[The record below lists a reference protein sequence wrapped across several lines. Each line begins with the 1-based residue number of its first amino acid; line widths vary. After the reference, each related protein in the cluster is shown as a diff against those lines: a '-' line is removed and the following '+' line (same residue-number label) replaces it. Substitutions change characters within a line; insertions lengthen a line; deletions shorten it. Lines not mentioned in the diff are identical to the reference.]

1 MKKRVVALVLVLLML
16 VPAIASAVT
25 YYRVN
30 TSSLVV
36 RMLPEDDA
44 EKLASYSEDTALKF
58 SKKYDSKWSYVQFIG
73 GKEGYVQTKYISK
86 VKSYSAWVTNDD
98 TPIREGVAYN
108 STEVG
113 RLARGAKVTVL
124 THGKKYDYVKSSIG
138 YGYVMNGWLS
148 KKKVKASGNASVPAV
163 NPGTNYT
170 AYISNGSRTVNLRAE
185 ANTKSAIIMYY
196 PTGTE
201 VTVLSHAS
209 SSWDYVQIGSN
220 TGYMMSR
227 FLTSAKPAPTEAPA
241 TPTPKP
247 SSYKAYVTS
256 DNGKGVNVRKG
267 PGTGHSVTFQAPY
280 GSEIT
285 VLEHGKKWDKI
296 EQNGVTGYMQ
306 NKFITLSLPTGY
318 STAAPGVDTSPKPTA
333 TPFQPYTATVTCPE
347 GEKVN
352 VRSKPYKSSAV
363 MRLDPGTTVQ
373 VVGVYAKDKA
383 WVKVK
388 IDGKE
393 YYMKKE
399 FLK

>member
-44 EKLASYSEDTALKF
+44 TKLASYSLDTALKY
-58 SKKYDSKWSYVQFIG
+58 SKKIDSKWSYVEFIG

-86 VKSYSAWVTNDD
+86 IKSYSAWVTNDD

-113 RLARGAKVTVL
+113 RLARGAKVSVL

-148 KKKVKASGNASVPAV
+148 KKKVKASGNASVPAFKP
-163 NPGTNYT
+163 NANYT
-170 AYISNGSRTVNLRAE
+170 AYVTNGSRVVNLRAE
-185 ANTKSAIIMYY
+185 PSTKSAIIMYY
-196 PTGTE
+196 PTGTQ
-201 VTVLSHAS
+201 VNVISHGAD
-209 SSWDYVQIGSN
+209 WDYIQVGSN
-220 TGYMMSR
+220 TGYMMTK
-227 FLTSAKPAPTEAPA
+227 FLTTAKPAPTDVPA

-247 SSYKAYVTS
+247 GAYTAYVTS
-256 DNGKGVNVRKG
+256 DNGKSVNVRKG
-267 PGTGHSVTFQAPY
+267 PGTGHTVIFKAPY
-280 GSEIT
+280 GSEIK
-285 VLEHGKKWDKI
+285 VLEHNSKWDKI
-296 EQNGVTGYMQ
+296 EQNGKTGYMQ
-306 NKFITLSLPTGY
+306 NKFITLSLPSGY
-318 STAAPGVDTSPKPTA
+318 ATPAPGADTNPKPTA

-373 VVGVYAKDKA
+373 VVGTYPKDKA

>member
-44 EKLASYSEDTALKF
+44 TKLASYSLDTALKY
-58 SKKYDSKWSYVQFIG
+58 SKKIDSKWSYVEFIG

-86 VKSYSAWVTNDD
+86 IKSYSAWVTNDD

-113 RLARGAKVTVL
+113 RLARGAKVSVL

-148 KKKVKASGNASVPAV
+148 KKKVKASGNASVPAFKP
-163 NPGTNYT
+163 NANYT
-170 AYISNGSRTVNLRAE
+170 AYVTNGSRVVNLRAE
-185 ANTKSAIIMYY
+185 PSTKSAIIMYY
-196 PTGTE
+196 PTGTQ
-201 VTVLSHAS
+201 VNVISHGAN
-209 SSWDYVQIGSN
+209 WDYIQVGSN
-220 TGYMMSR
+220 TGYMMTK
-227 FLTSAKPAPTEAPA
+227 FLTTAKPAPTDVPA

-247 SSYKAYVTS
+247 GAYTAYVTS
-256 DNGKGVNVRKG
+256 DNGKSVNVRKG
-267 PGTGHSVTFQAPY
+267 PGTGHSVIFKAPY
-280 GSEIT
+280 GSEIK
-285 VLEHGKKWDKI
+285 VLEHNSKWDKI
-296 EQNGVTGYMQ
+296 EQNGKTGYMQ
-306 NKFITLSLPTGY
+306 NKFITLSLPSGY
-318 STAAPGVDTSPKPTA
+318 ATPAPGVDTSPKPTA

-363 MRLDPGTTVQ
+363 RRLDPGTTVQ
-373 VVGVYAKDKA
+373 GVGTYPKDKA

>member
-44 EKLASYSEDTALKF
+44 TKLASYSLDSALKYT
-58 SKKYDSKWSYVQFIG
+58 KKIDSKWSYVEFIG

-86 VKSYSAWVTNDD
+86 IKSYSAWVTNDD
-98 TPIREGVAYN
+98 TPIRKGVAYN

-148 KKKVKASGNASVPAV
+148 KKKVKASGNASVPAFKP
-163 NPGTNYT
+163 NANYT
-170 AYISNGSRTVNLRAE
+170 AYVTNGSRVVNMRAE
-185 ANTKSAIIMYY
+185 PSTKSAIIMYY

-201 VTVLSHAS
+201 VNVISHGAD
-209 SSWDYVQIGSN
+209 WDYIQVGSN
-220 TGYMMSR
+220 TGYMMTR
-227 FLTSAKPAPTEAPA
+227 FLTTAKPAPTDAPV

-247 SSYKAYVTS
+247 GAYTAYVTS
-256 DNGKGVNVRKG
+256 DNGKSVNVRKG
-267 PGTGHSVTFQAPY
+267 PGTGHTVLFKAPY
-280 GSEIT
+280 GSEIK
-285 VLEHGKKWDKI
+285 VLEHNAKWDKI
-296 EQNGVTGYMQ
+296 EQNGKTGYMQ
-306 NKFITLSLPTGY
+306 NKFITLSLPSGY
-318 STAAPGVDTSPKPTA
+318 ATPAPGVDTSPKPTA

-373 VVGVYAKDKA
+373 VVGTYPQDKA

>member
-44 EKLASYSEDTALKF
+44 TKLASYSLDTALKY
-58 SKKYDSKWSYVQFIG
+58 SKKIDSKWSYVEFIG

-86 VKSYSAWVTNDD
+86 IKSYSAWVTNDD

-108 STEVG
+108 STEVV

-148 KKKVKASGNASVPAV
+148 KKKVKASGNASVPAFKP
-163 NPGTNYT
+163 NANYT
-170 AYISNGSRTVNLRAE
+170 AYVTNGSRVVNLRAE
-185 ANTKSAIIMYY
+185 PSTKSAIIMYY
-196 PTGTE
+196 PTGTQ
-201 VTVLSHAS
+201 VNVISHGAD
-209 SSWDYVQIGSN
+209 WDYIQVGSN
-220 TGYMMSR
+220 TGYMMTK
-227 FLTSAKPAPTEAPA
+227 FLTTAKPAPTDAPA

-247 SSYKAYVTS
+247 GAYTAYVTS
-256 DNGKGVNVRKG
+256 DNGKSVNIRKG
-267 PGTGHSVTFQAPY
+267 PGTGYTVLFKAPY
-280 GSEIT
+280 GSEIK
-285 VLEHGKKWDKI
+285 VLEHNDKWDKI
-296 EQNGVTGYMQ
+296 EQNGKTGYMQ
-306 NKFITLSLPTGY
+306 NKFITLSLPSGY
-318 STAAPGVDTSPKPTA
+318 ATPAPGVDTSPKPTA

-373 VVGVYAKDKA
+373 VVGTYPKDKA

>member
-44 EKLASYSEDTALKF
+44 TKLASYSLDTALKY
-58 SKKYDSKWSYVQFIG
+58 SKKIDSKWSYVEFIG

-86 VKSYSAWVTNDD
+86 IKSYSAWVTNDD

-148 KKKVKASGNASVPAV
+148 KKKVKASGNASVPAFKP
-163 NPGTNYT
+163 NANYT
-170 AYISNGSRTVNLRAE
+170 AYVTNGSRVVNLRAE
-185 ANTKSAIIMYY
+185 PSTKSAIIMYY
-196 PTGTE
+196 PTGTQ
-201 VTVLSHAS
+201 VNVISHGAD
-209 SSWDYVQIGSN
+209 WDYIQVGSN
-220 TGYMMSR
+220 TGYMMTK
-227 FLTSAKPAPTEAPA
+227 FLTTAKPAPTDVPA
-241 TPTPKP
+241 TTTPKP
-247 SSYKAYVTS
+247 GAYTAYVTS
-256 DNGKGVNVRKG
+256 DNGKSVNIRKG
-267 PGTGHSVTFQAPY
+267 PGTGYTVLFKAPY
-280 GSEIT
+280 GSEIK
-285 VLEHGKKWDKI
+285 VLEHNDKWDKI
-296 EQNGVTGYMQ
+296 EQNGKTGYMQ
-306 NKFITLSLPTGY
+306 NKFITLSLPSGY
-318 STAAPGVDTSPKPTA
+318 ATPAPGVDTSPKPTA

-373 VVGVYAKDKA
+373 VVGTYPKDKA

>member
-44 EKLASYSEDTALKF
+44 TKLASYSLDTALKY
-58 SKKYDSKWSYVQFIG
+58 SKKIDSKWSYVEFIG

-86 VKSYSAWVTNDD
+86 IKSYSAWVTNDD

-148 KKKVKASGNASVPAV
+148 KKKVKASGNASVPAFKP
-163 NPGTNYT
+163 NANYT
-170 AYISNGSRTVNLRAE
+170 AYVTNGSRVVNLRAE
-185 ANTKSAIIMYY
+185 PSTKSAIIMYY
-196 PTGTE
+196 PTGTQ
-201 VTVLSHAS
+201 VNVISHGAD
-209 SSWDYVQIGSN
+209 WDYIQVGSN
-220 TGYMMSR
+220 TRYLMTK
-227 FLTSAKPAPTEAPA
+227 FLTTAKPAPTDAPA

-247 SSYKAYVTS
+247 GAYTAYVTS
-256 DNGKGVNVRKG
+256 DNGKSVNIRKG
-267 PGTGHSVTFQAPY
+267 PGTGYTVLFKAPY
-280 GSEIT
+280 GSEIK
-285 VLEHGKKWDKI
+285 VLEHNDKWDKI
-296 EQNGVTGYMQ
+296 EQNGKTGYMQ
-306 NKFITLSLPTGY
+306 NKFITLSLPSGY
-318 STAAPGVDTSPKPTA
+318 ATPAPGVDTSPKPTA

-373 VVGVYAKDKA
+373 VVGTYPKDKA
-383 WVKVK
+383 WVKVQ
-388 IDGKE
+388 INGNE

>member
-36 RMLPEDDA
+36 RMLPEENA
-44 EKLASYSEDTALKF
+44 EKLATYSEDSALKF
-58 SKKYDSKWSYVQFIG
+58 TKKYDSKWSYVQFIG

-148 KKKVKASGNASVPAV
+148 KKKVKASGIASVPAV
-163 NPGTNYT
+163 KPGTNYT
-170 AYISNGSRTVNLRAE
+170 AYISNGSRVVNLRAE

-256 DNGKGVNVRKG
+256 DNGKDVNVRKG
-267 PGTGHSVTFQAPY
+267 PGTGHSVTFKAPY

-285 VLEHGKKWDKI
+285 VLEHNAKWDKI
-296 EQNGVTGYMQ
+296 EQNGKTGYMQ

-318 STAAPGVDTSPKPTA
+318 TTAAPGVDTSPKPTA
-333 TPFQPYTATVTCPE
+333 TPFKAYTATVTCPE

-363 MRLDPGTTVQ
+363 MRLDPGTTVE

>member
-36 RMLPEDDA
+36 RMLPEDNA
-44 EKLASYSEDTALKF
+44 TKLASYSLDTALKY
-58 SKKYDSKWSYVQFIG
+58 SKKIDSKWSYVEFVG

-86 VKSYSAWVTNDD
+86 IKSYSAWVTNDD

-148 KKKVKASGNASVPAV
+148 KKKVKASGNASVPAFTP
-163 NPGTNYT
+163 NANYT
-170 AYISNGSRTVNLRAE
+170 AYVTNGSRVVNLRAE
-185 ANTKSAIIMYY
+185 PSTKSAIIMYY

-201 VTVLSHAS
+201 AYVISHGAT
-209 SSWDYVQIGSN
+209 WDYIQIGSN
-220 TGYMMSR
+220 TGYMMTR
-227 FLTSAKPAPTEAPA
+227 FLTTAKPAPTDAPV
-241 TPTPKP
+241 TPVPK
-247 SSYKAYVTS
+247 SGTYTAYVTS
-256 DNGKGVNVRKG
+256 DNGKPVNVRKG
-267 PGTGHSVTFQAPY
+267 PGTGHAVKFQAPY
-280 GSEIT
+280 GSEIK
-285 VLEHGKKWDKI
+285 VLKHDKKWDKI
-296 EQNGVTGYMQ
+296 EQNGKVGYMQ

-318 STAAPGVDTSPKPTA
+318 TTPAPGAEFTPKPTA

-352 VRSKPYKSSAV
+352 VRTKPYKSSAA

-373 VVGVYAKDKA
+373 VIGVYAKDNA
-383 WVKVK
+383 WVKVQ
-388 IDGKE
+388 INGNE

>member
-44 EKLASYSEDTALKF
+44 AKLATYSLDSALKF
-58 SKKYDSKWSYVQFIG
+58 TKKIDSKWSYVEFIG

-86 VKSYSAWVTNDD
+86 IKSYSAWVTNDD

-148 KKKVKASGNASVPAV
+148 KKKVKASGNASVPAFKP
-163 NPGTNYT
+163 NANYT
-170 AYISNGSRTVNLRAE
+170 AYVTNGSRVVNLRAE
-185 ANTKSAIIMYY
+185 PSTKSAIIMYY

-201 VTVLSHAS
+201 VNVISHGAD
-209 SSWDYVQIGSN
+209 WDYIQVGSN
-220 TGYMMSR
+220 KGYMMTR
-227 FLTSAKPAPTEAPA
+227 FLTTAKPAPTDVPA

-247 SSYKAYVTS
+247 GAYTAYVTS
-256 DNGKGVNVRKG
+256 DNGKAVNVRKG
-267 PGTGHSVTFQAPY
+267 PGTGHSVKFKAPY
-280 GSEIT
+280 GSEIK
-285 VLEHGKKWDKI
+285 VLEHNEKWDKI
-296 EQNGVTGYMQ
+296 EQNGQTGYMQ
-306 NKFITLSLPTGY
+306 NKFITLSLPSGY
-318 STAAPGVDTSPKPTA
+318 ATPAPGADTSPKPTA

-373 VVGVYAKDKA
+373 VVGTYPKDKA

>member
-16 VPAIASAVT
+16 VPVIASAAT

-36 RMLPEDDA
+36 RMLPEDNA
-44 EKLASYSEDTALKF
+44 EKLASYSLDTALKF
-58 SKKYDSKWSYVQFIG
+58 TKKIDSKWSYVEFVG

-98 TPIREGVAYN
+98 TPIRAGVAYN

-138 YGYVMNGWLS
+138 SGYVMNGWLS
-148 KKKVKASGNASVPAV
+148 KKKVKASGKASVPAV
-163 NPGTNYT
+163 NPSTNYT
-170 AYISNGSRTVNLRAE
+170 AYISNGTRVVNLRAE
-185 ANTKSAIIMYY
+185 PSTKSAIIMYY
-196 PTGTE
+196 PTGTQ
-201 VTVLSHAS
+201 VTVQYHAN

-220 TGYMMSR
+220 QGYMMSR
-227 FLTSAKPAPTEAPA
+227 FLTTAKPAPTEVPA
-241 TPTPKP
+241 APTPEP
-247 SSYKAYVTS
+247 GAYTAYVTS

-267 PGTGHSVTFQAPY
+267 PGTGHTVLFQAPY
-280 GSEIT
+280 GSEIK
-285 VLEHGKKWDKI
+285 VLKHDKKWDKI
-296 EQNGVTGYMQ
+296 EQNGKVGYMQ

-318 STAAPGVDTSPKPTA
+318 TTPAPGAEFTPKPTA
-333 TPFQPYTATVTCPE
+333 TPFTAYTATVTCPE

-352 VRSKPYKSSAV
+352 VRAKPYKSSAV
-363 MRLDPGTTVQ
+363 KRLDPGTTVL

-383 WVKVK
+383 WVKVS

>member
-44 EKLASYSEDTALKF
+44 TKLASYSLDTALKY
-58 SKKYDSKWSYVQFIG
+58 SKKIDSKWSYVEFIG

-86 VKSYSAWVTNDD
+86 IKSYSAWVTNDD

-148 KKKVKASGNASVPAV
+148 KKKVKASGNASVPAFKP
-163 NPGTNYT
+163 NANYT
-170 AYISNGSRTVNLRAE
+170 AYVTNGSRVVNLRAE
-185 ANTKSAIIMYY
+185 PSTKSAIIMYY
-196 PTGTE
+196 PTGTQ
-201 VTVLSHAS
+201 VNVISHGAD
-209 SSWDYVQIGSN
+209 WDYIQVGSN
-220 TGYMMSR
+220 TGYMMTK
-227 FLTSAKPAPTEAPA
+227 FLTTAKPAPTDVPA

-247 SSYKAYVTS
+247 GAYTAYVTS
-256 DNGKGVNVRKG
+256 DNGKSVNIRKG
-267 PGTGHSVTFQAPY
+267 PGTGYTVLFKAPY
-280 GSEIT
+280 GSEIK
-285 VLEHGKKWDKI
+285 VLEHNDKWDKI

-306 NKFITLSLPTGY
+306 NKFITLSLPSGY
-318 STAAPGVDTSPKPTA
+318 ATPAPGVDTSPKPTA

-373 VVGVYAKDKA
+373 VVGTYPKDKA